1 MKKPIAILLL
11 TLSNFMY
18 AQINFENEAILID
31 ETHTASDPTS
41 LLLVDLDNDN
51 YKDLVISSYY
61 DDTIMWYKNVNGDF
75 SHFQRKIISSQI
87 VNSPSCISYGDLN
100 NDGLEDIIATSS
112 SVQDKIVW
120 FENLGNGIFSN
131 ENIISNTINGPLTIN
146 VSDID
151 NDGDLDILTGG
162 QDDTIILLENLNIG
176 NFQSPV
182 TIYDGNYNTKKIKT
196 ADLNNDNLLDIISSH
211 DDGTIYWAKNLGN
224 NNYDNKQYI
233 TGGSD
238 DGTAIDFI
246 DVNEDGFLDIITAN
260 NYSTDNVR
268 YIINQNGLTFDNN
281 NAVIIDN
288 SIQDPYEISAK
299 DIDNDGKKDIVVS
312 FWTNDNISWYKNLGN
327 GSFSNKFLITN
338 NISNPKSFIVDDIDN
353 DNSNDIISASDDN
366 VATIY
371 LDKVSLFKNQ
381 NSGNNFKETIINF
394 KYGVPRDIKSADLNN
409 DGNKDIILTCED
421 LIWFE
426 NYGNANFSSY
436 KLISSALESNPYI
449 ESIISDLDL
458 DGIKDIIGLRPDGIE
473 IFTDTVNEEYLGTF
487 YPYENL
493 NGNMVLED
501 IDGDGYNDIIVRVY
515 DDNDSRYK
523 VAWIKNNGDLSF
535 GDISIFTDN
544 SYGFRPN
551 KITAGDIDNDGDID
565 VVVSSKSYSRIHL
578 LRNNGIGNF
587 TNNLVMESIT
597 TNPIS
602 LEDVNNDGY
611 LDIISGGY
619 YIGNKKIYWIKNNEG
634 TFSSTINTIDNN
646 TGVTEFSFEDI
657 DNNGYKDLVC
667 VHYESASEGGD
678 EKVFYYLNDDSG
690 FDSMVLVD
698 NVGHLLSLDRDIVL
712 DDINNDNKFDIITS
726 YYFIKKAGYYVNSST
741 LSIIENDSSEIS
753 NIKVFPI
760 PFSNKLQW
768 QFSDDNRVLE
778 IKIYDSVGKKILEY
792 NETVNSEIDLT
803 TLPKGIYFIKFIT
816 LNNTEITRKII
827 KD

>member
-18 AQINFENEAILID
+18 AQINFENETILID
-31 ETHTASDPTS
+31 ETHIASDPTC

-51 YKDLVISSYY
+51 LKDLVLTSY
-61 DDTIMWYKNVNGDF
+61 DDTIMWYKNVDGDF
-75 SHFQRKIISSQI
+75 SHFQRQIISSQI
-87 VNSPSCISYGDLN
+87 VDIPSCIAHGDLN

-112 SVQDKIVW
+112 SAQDKIVW
-120 FENLGNGIFSN
+120 FENLGNGLFSN
-131 ENIISNTINGPLTIN
+131 EIIISNTINGPLAIN
-146 VSDID
+146 ISDID
-151 NDGDLDILTGG
+151 NDGDMDILTGG
-162 QDDTIILLENLNIG
+162 QDDTVILLENLNVG
-176 NFQSPV
+176 NFQNPV
-182 TIYDGNYNTKKIKT
+182 TIYDGNYNTRKIKT

-211 DDGTIYWAKNLGN
+211 DDGTIYWAKNLGD
-224 NNYDNKQYI
+224 NNYDNRQYI

-246 DVNEDGFLDIITAN
+246 DVNEDSFLDIITAN

-268 YIINQNGLTFDNN
+268 YILNQNGLTFDNN

-288 SIQDPYEISAK
+288 TIQDPYELNAK

-312 FWTNDNISWYKNLGN
+312 SWTNDNISWYKNLGN
-327 GSFSNKFLITN
+327 GSFSNNFLITN
-338 NISNPKSFIVDDIDN
+338 NISNPKSFIVDDFDN
-353 DNSNDIISASDDN
+353 DNSNDIISTS
-366 VATIY
+366 Y
-371 LDKVSLFKNQ
+371 SSSKVSLFKNHY
-381 NSGNNFKETIINF
+381 SGNDFKETIINYD
-394 KYGVPRDIKSADLNN
+394 YGVPNDIKSADLNN
-409 DGNKDIILTCED
+409 NGNKDIILTGKD
-421 LIWFE
+421 LLWFE
-426 NYGNANFSSY
+426 NRGDANFSSY
-436 KLISSALESNPYI
+436 KLISSTEDSDSYI
-449 ESIISDLDL
+449 DSIIFDLDS
-458 DGIKDIIGLRPDGIE
+458 DNNKDLIGLRHDGIE
-473 IFTDTVNEEYLGTF
+473 VFVNSGSDTFSNTF

-493 NGNMVLED
+493 NKNIILED
-501 IDGDGYNDIIVRVY
+501 IDGDGNKDIIVRVY
-515 DDNDSRYK
+515 DDIDINYK

-535 GDISIFTDN
+535 GDISVFTDN

-565 VVVSSKSYSRIHL
+565 IVVSSTNYSRIYL
-578 LRNNGIGNF
+578 MKNNGLGDF
-587 TNNLVMESIT
+587 TNFLIMESIT
-597 TNPIS
+597 TIPIS

-619 YIGNKKIYWIKNNEG
+619 HIGNKKIYWIKNNEG
-634 TFSSTINTIDNN
+634 TFSSFINTIDNN
-646 TGVTEFSFEDI
+646 TGVTDFSFEDI

-690 FDSMVLVD
+690 FDSKVLVD
-698 NVGHLLSLDRDIVL
+698 NVGHLLSLNRDIIL

-768 QFSDDNRVLE
+768 KFSDDNSVLE
-778 IKIYDSVGKKILEY
+778 VKIYDSVGKKILEY
-792 NETVNSEIDLT
+792 NETVNSKIDLT
-803 TLPKGIYFIKFIT
+803 TLPKGIYFIKFRT
-816 LNNTEITRKII
+816 LHNTEITRKII
-827 KD
+827 KDWI

>member
-1 MKKPIAILLL
+1 MKNTIIFLSLLFSCV
-11 TLSNFMY
+11 TY
-18 AQINFENEAILID
+18 AQINFDDETILID
-31 ETHTASDPTS
+31 ETHVASDPTS
-41 LLLVDLDNDN
+41 ILLVDLDNDN
-51 YKDLVISSYY
+51 YKDLVMTSY
-61 DDTIMWYKNVNGDF
+61 DDAIMWYKNVAGDF
-75 SHFQRKIISSQI
+75 SHFQRQIISSQVVDI
-87 VNSPSCISYGDLN
+87 PSCIAHGDLN

-120 FENLGNGIFSN
+120 FKNLGNGIFSN
-131 ENIISNTINGPLTIN
+131 EIIISETINGPLTIN

-162 QDDTIILLENLNIG
+162 QDDTIILLENINTG
-176 NFQSPV
+176 DFQNPV
-182 TIYDGNYNTKKIKT
+182 IIYDGNYNTKKIRT
-196 ADLNNDNLLDIISSH
+196 VDLNNDNLLDIVSSH
-211 DDGTIYWAKNLGN
+211 DNGTIYWAKNLGS
-224 NNYDNKQYI
+224 NNYENRQYI
-233 TGGSD
+233 TGSSD
-238 DGTAIDFI
+238 NGTALDFI
-246 DVNEDGFLDIITAN
+246 DINEDGFLDIVTAN
-260 NYSTDNVR
+260 NYSSDNVR
-268 YIINQNGLTFDNN
+268 YIINQNGLSFDNN

-288 SIQDPYEISAK
+288 TIEEPYEINAK

-312 FWTNDNISWYKNLGN
+312 FWTNDNISWYRNLGN
-327 GSFSNKFLITN
+327 AVFSNRIEITN
-338 NISNPKSFIVDDIDN
+338 NISNPKSFIVDDVDN
-353 DNSNDIISASDDN
+353 DNSNDIISSS
-366 VATIY
+366 Y
-371 LDKVSLFKNQ
+371 SPSKVSLFKNQ
-381 NSGNNFKETIINF
+381 NSGNSFKESILNYW
-394 KYGVPRDIKSADLNN
+394 YGYPMDIKSDDLNN
-409 DGNKDIILTCED
+409 DGNKDIVMACDD
-421 LIWFE
+421 LLWFK

-436 KLISSALESNPYI
+436 KLISSALESNPFI

-458 DGIKDIIGLRPDGIE
+458 DAKKDIIGLRHDGIE
-473 IFTDTVNEEYLGTF
+473 IFTDTGNEEYLGTF
-487 YPYENL
+487 YPYGFL

-515 DDNDSRYK
+515 DDNDSKYK

-544 SYGFRPN
+544 SYGFSPN

-565 VVVSSKSYSRIHL
+565 VVVSSQNYSSIHL
-578 LRNNGIGNF
+578 LKNDGLGNF

-619 YIGNKKIYWIKNNEG
+619 YIGNKEIYWIKNNEG
-634 TFSSTINTIDNN
+634 TFSSTITKIDNN

-667 VHYESASEGGD
+667 VHYESSSEGGD
-678 EKVFYYLNDDSG
+678 EKIFYYLNFDSG

-698 NVGHLLSLDRDIVL
+698 NVGHLLSLDRDIFL

-726 YYFIKKAGYYVNSST
+726 YNFIKKAGYYVNSST
-741 LSIIENDSSEIS
+741 LSIIENDSSKIS

-803 TLPKGIYFIKFIT
+803 TLPEGIYFIKFIT

-827 KD
+827 KG